1 MQKLKQKIKLL
12 QKIIEKMKKIDKKI
26 VFHLVNQFNQTL
38 NLTTI
43 LKTIQ
48 IKRSTYYYWL
58 KVKNKLKEKEEKYL
72 LQQKRIKALCSQSQY
87 FYGHRKITDLYQ
99 KTFNEFITKKKV
111 YTIMK
116 KNDISCRLRIKKN
129 FTYHHLKNNLQII
142 PNLINQN
149 FMATKPLQ
157 KLFTDITY
165 FKTNQ
170 DFLYFSCIIDS
181 FNNQIIASHTSNQQ
195 NKDLVLNTIKKLPKM
210 TNPCIIHFDQG
221 TSLSITKNSTNFNE
235 KRFFKQHVKKS

>member
-1 MQKLKQKIKLL
+1 MYLKIIGIKMQKLKQKIKLL
-12 QKIIEKMKKIDKKI
+12 QKIIEKIKKIDKKM
-26 VFHLVNQFNQTL
+26 VFHLVNRFNQTL

-58 KVKNKLKEKEEKYL
+58 KMKNKLKEKEEKYL
-72 LQQKRIKALCSQSQY
+72 LQQKRIKALCLHYQY

-116 KNDISCRLRIKKN
+116 KNNINCCLRIKKN
-129 FTYHHLKNNLQII
+129 FTYRNLKNNLQII
-142 PNLINQN
+142 PNLINQD

-170 DFLYFSCIIDS
+170 GFLYFSCIIDS
-181 FNNQIIASHTSNQQ
+181 FNNQIIASHVSNQQ
-195 NKDLVLNTIKKLPKM
+195 NKNLVLNTIKKITFIKRTLYYS
-210 TNPCIIHFDQG
+210 FRSRQ
-221 TSLSITKNSTNFNE
+221 SLSITQNS
-235 KRFFKQHVKKS
+235 KKL